1 MQKKI
6 GCKKIFK
13 TYNVYSRKY
22 LRSNQINYIHL
33 NALRKAFLDCDES
46 GDRRGI
52 ISKRD
57 FLLKIGEDGFK
68 FPLEFLIYFIHDIQ
82 VDVTD
87 KSEEAKVSYENV
99 KTIIDIFS
107 NSPFFEK

>member
-1 MQKKI
+1 
-6 GCKKIFK
+6 
-13 TYNVYSRKY
+13 
-22 LRSNQINYIHL
+22 
-33 NALRKAFLDCDES
+33 LRKAFLDCDES